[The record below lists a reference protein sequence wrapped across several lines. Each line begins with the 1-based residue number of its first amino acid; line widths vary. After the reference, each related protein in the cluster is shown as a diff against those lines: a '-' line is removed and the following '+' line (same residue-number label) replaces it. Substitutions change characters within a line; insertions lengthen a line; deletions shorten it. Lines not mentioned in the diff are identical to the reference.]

1 MTTAIKAFVGGL
13 FALGAGCSQLA
24 VGAEVR
30 SHDGIGRGF
39 VEDQMASADYD
50 YGAEIEGEAERTPV
64 PFEDEEGERSG
75 RFLIPGYWLPVPY
88 QYDAGSCLFMSAT
101 GIAEWLYRRA
111 TGRVLDLSERYTIS
125 AYNLHKET
133 LQKAIP
139 GFRLYTDLPL
149 VYKHVGHYVLD
160 SSLKFTTEWVGK
172 KFSARVNWK
181 IVSDTALP
189 RSQTRV
195 FERMRRD
202 VLFSVAT
209 RSSPQLEYGIM
220 QDSDIEAIKD
230 ALRTRQ
236 SPVLL
241 TYHPPTANWWHAN
254 IIVGYDEARGVFL
267 TRDSAF
273 GRERVDYAEY
283 TYGTTYDED
292 DKRLVDLY
300 EMSFAKVKAQG
311 NHAAVYY
318 LAD

>member
-1 MTTAIKAFVGGL
+1 MTTLIRAFVGGL
-13 FALGAGCSQLA
+13 FALGAGCSQPA
-24 VGAEVR
+24 TDAELR
-30 SHDGIGRGF
+30 SHDGIGGGF

-50 YGAEIEGEAERTPV
+50 YGAEVEAEKSSV
-64 PFEDEEGERSG
+64 PFDDDERARSG
-75 RFLIPGYWLPVPY
+75 RLLIPGFWLPVPY
-88 QYDAGSCLFMSAT
+88 QYDAGSCLFMTAT

-125 AYNLHKET
+125 AYNLHKEA
-133 LQKAIP
+133 LQRAIP

-160 SSLKFTTEWVGK
+160 SSLKFTTEWVGR
-172 KFSARVNWK
+172 KFSARVNWNV
-181 IVSDTALP
+181 VSDTALP

-202 VLFSVAT
+202 VLFSAET
-209 RSSPQLEYGIM
+209 RSNPQLKYGIM
-220 QDSDIEAIKD
+220 RDADIEAIKD
-230 ALRTRQ
+230 ALRIRQ

-241 TYHPPTANWWHAN
+241 TYHPPTASWWHAN
-254 IIVGYDEARGVFL
+254 MIVGYDEARGVFL

-273 GRERVDYAEY
+273 GGERVDHAEY

-292 DKRLVDLY
+292 DKRPIDLY